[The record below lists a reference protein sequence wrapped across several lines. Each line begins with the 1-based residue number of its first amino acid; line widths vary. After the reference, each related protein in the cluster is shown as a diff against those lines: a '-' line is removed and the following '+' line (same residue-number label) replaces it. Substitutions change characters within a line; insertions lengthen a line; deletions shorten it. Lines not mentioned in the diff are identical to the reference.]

1 MEGEAPGQGQGS
13 VGGGAGPPKPE
24 PPKPAAKA
32 GLGGSLV
39 AGFLEGCR
47 ASGSRVGVVTRHPRG
62 VRGVITGT
70 VLTYDVHMNMILQ
83 DCAESYS
90 ELHLFRDEAKGRFR
104 RKQKHFTRRM
114 KQVML
119 KGDSVVLLHKVAE
132 TRLLPPGGEGAPPG

>member
-1 MEGEAPGQGQGS
+1 MGRKLHLAKGTVSLSKSSWAPRAPNTPS
-13 VGGGAGPPKPE
+13 RSMPGGGRRRGPPCC
-24 PPKPAAKA
+24 
-32 GLGGSLV
+32 V
-39 AGFLEGCR
+39 
-47 ASGSRVGVVTRHPRG
+47 VGVVTRHPRG

>member
-1 MEGEAPGQGQGS
+1 MQGEAQAQGPAGGG
-13 VGGGAGPPKPE
+13 GGGAE
-24 PPKPAAKA
+24 PPKPAAAKA
-32 GLGGSLV
+32 GGGSLV

-70 VLTYDVHMNMILQ
+70 VLTYDVHMNMVLQ

-132 TRLLPPGGEGAPPG
+132 TRLPPPRGEGAPPG